1 VRGSRLSASAG
12 KIDSKQEQRLAK
24 KEKYLVGLD
33 IGSTKTCALIAEI
46 ADEQVKFLA
55 LGAAE
60 SKGLRKGLIVNL
72 DSTVSSIR
80 RAVEEAESVANV
92 PVDSAVIGVAGGHV
106 RGINSR
112 GGITLG
118 QRARDI
124 ERDDV
129 RRAID
134 AARNITLPDDRE
146 VLHVLPHEFI
156 VDAQD
161 GIRDAIGMV
170 GQKLSVNVHLVTSS
184 VAATQNL
191 VTAANKAGILINDTV
206 LEPLASAE
214 SCLTQDERDLG
225 CCLLDIGG
233 GTTELIVYGGG
244 VVRHTGAVPVG
255 GDHFTNDLAVGL
267 RTPIPEAEKIKR
279 RHGYAASSFLK
290 EGGAIEI
297 ASVGDRPPRN
307 IFAHMLTD
315 IIEPRSMELLALIRD
330 DLQRA
335 GLDGQ
340 IPAGFVLAGG
350 GALLRG
356 LDELAEQAFHLPV
369 RIAEPKGLADL
380 PEQVAQPEYATVV
393 GLVLYGAKMRRSAPQ
408 RVGNLVSKLK
418 SMFAGAS

>member
-1 VRGSRLSASAG
+1 M
-12 KIDSKQEQRLAK
+12 AK
-24 KEKYLVGLD
+24 KDKYLVGLD
-33 IGSTKTCALIAEI
+33 IGSTKTSVLIAEV
-46 ADEQVKFLA
+46 EGELVKFLA

-92 PVDSAVIGVAGGHV
+92 PVEEALIGVAGGHV
-106 RGINSR
+106 RGVNSC

-118 QRARDI
+118 QRPRDI
-124 ERDDV
+124 EREDV
-129 RRAID
+129 RRAVD
-134 AARNITLPDDRE
+134 AARNISLPDDRE
-146 VLHVLPHEFI
+146 VLHVLPHEFM

-161 GIRDAIGMV
+161 GIRDAVGMV
-170 GQKLSVNVHLVTSS
+170 GQRLEVNVHLVTSS

-191 VTAANKAGILINDTV
+191 VTAANRAGILISDTV

-233 GTTELIVYGGG
+233 GTTELIVFGGG
-244 VVRHTGAVPVG
+244 VVRHTSAVAIG

-267 RTPIPEAEKIKR
+267 RTPTPEAERIKR
-279 RHGYAASSFLK
+279 RHGCAASAFMK
-290 EGGAIEI
+290 EDGAIEI
-297 ASVGDRPPRN
+297 ASVGDRPPRT

-315 IIEPRSMELLALIRD
+315 IIEPRAMELLSLIRD

-350 GALLRG
+350 GARLNALE
-356 LDELAEQAFHLPV
+356 ELAEESFRLPMRV
-369 RIAEPKGLADL
+369 AEPKGLADL

-393 GLVLYGAKMRRSAPQ
+393 GLVLCGAKARRSAPQ
-408 RVGNLVSKLK
+408 RTGNFVSKLK
-418 SMFAGAS
+418 AMFAGAS

>member
-1 VRGSRLSASAG
+1 LS
-12 KIDSKQEQRLAK
+12 K
-24 KEKYLVGLD
+24 KDRYIIGLD
-33 IGSTKTCALIAEI
+33 VGSTKTCALIAEV
-46 ADEQVKFLA
+46 DGEQVRFLA

-80 RAVEEAESVANV
+80 RAVEEAEGVANV
-92 PVDSAVIGVAGGHV
+92 PVEAAVIGVAGGHV
-106 RGINSR
+106 RGVNSR
-112 GGITLG
+112 GGVTLG
-118 QRARDI
+118 NRARDI

-129 RRAID
+129 RRAVD
-134 AARNITLPDDRE
+134 AARNITLPEDRE
-146 VLHVLPHEFI
+146 VLHVLPHEFM
-156 VDAQD
+156 VDAQV

-170 GQKLSVNVHLVTSS
+170 GQRLEANVHLVTSS
-184 VAATQNL
+184 IAATQNL
-191 VTAANKAGILINDTV
+191 VTAANRAGILVNDTV

-214 SCLTQDERDLG
+214 ACLTEDERDLG

-244 VVRHTGAVPVG
+244 VVRHTSAVPVG
-255 GDHFTNDLAVGL
+255 GDHFSNDLAVGL

-279 RHGYAASSFLK
+279 RHGCAASSLLH
-290 EGGAIEI
+290 EDTSIEI
-297 ASVGDRPPRN
+297 ASVGDRPPRT
-307 IFAHMLTD
+307 IFARMLTD
-315 IIEPRSMELLALIRD
+315 IIEPRAMELLALIRD

-335 GLDGQ
+335 GLVGQ

-350 GALLRG
+350 GARLHG
-356 LDELAEQAFHLPV
+356 LIDLAEQSFHLPV

-393 GLVLYGAKMRRSAPQ
+393 GLVMYGAKTRRNAPQ
-408 RVGNLVSKLK
+408 RAGNLVSILK

>member
-1 VRGSRLSASAG
+1 
-12 KIDSKQEQRLAK
+12 LAK
-24 KEKYLVGLD
+24 KDKYLVGLD
-33 IGSTKTCALIAEI
+33 IGSTKTSVLIAEV
-46 ADEQVKFLA
+46 EGELVKFLA

-92 PVDSAVIGVAGGHV
+92 PVEEALIGVAGGHV
-106 RGINSR
+106 RGVNSR
-112 GGITLG
+112 AGITLG
-118 QRARDI
+118 NRPRDI

-129 RRAID
+129 RRAVD
-134 AARNITLPDDRE
+134 AARNITLPEDRE
-146 VLHVLPHEFI
+146 VLHVLPHEFR

-170 GQKLSVNVHLVTSS
+170 GQRLEANVHLVTSS

-191 VTAANKAGILINDTV
+191 VTAANRAGILISDTV

-214 SCLTQDERDLG
+214 SSLTQDERDLG

-233 GTTELIVYGGG
+233 GTTEVIVYGGG
-244 VVRHTGAVPVG
+244 VVRHTSAVAIG

-267 RTPIPEAEKIKR
+267 RTPIPEAERIKR
-279 RHGYAASSFLK
+279 RHGCAASAFMK
-290 EGGAIEI
+290 ADGPIEI
-297 ASVGDRPPRN
+297 ASVGDRPPRT

-315 IIEPRSMELLALIRD
+315 IIEPRAMELLSLIRD
-330 DLQRA
+330 DLHRA

-340 IPAGFVLAGG
+340 IPAGFIMAGG
-350 GALLRG
+350 GARLHG
-356 LDELAEQAFHLPV
+356 LDELTEQSFHLPV
-369 RIAEPKGLADL
+369 RVAEPKGLADL

-393 GLVLYGAKMRRSAPQ
+393 GLVLFGAKARRSSPQ
-408 RVGNLVSKLK
+408 RAGNLVSKLK

>member
-1 VRGSRLSASAG
+1 LRDAAGGEAEIVLIGSGS
-12 KIDSKQEQRLAK
+12 LAK
-24 KEKYLVGLD
+24 KDKYVVGLD

-46 ADEQVKFLA
+46 DEEQVKFLA

-80 RAVEEAESVANV
+80 RAVEEAEGVAGV
-92 PVDSAVIGVAGGHV
+92 PVESALIGVAGGHV
-106 RGINSR
+106 RGVNSR
-112 GGITLG
+112 GSVTLG
-118 QRARDI
+118 HRARDI

-134 AARNITLPDDRE
+134 AARNITLPEDRE

-156 VDAQD
+156 VDAQV

-170 GQKLSVNVHLVTSS
+170 GRRLEANVHLVTSS

-191 VTAANKAGILINDTV
+191 VTAANRAGILISDTV

-233 GTTELIVYGGG
+233 GTTELLVYGGG
-244 VVRHTGAVPVG
+244 VVRHTSAVPVG

-279 RHGYAASSFLK
+279 RHGCVSASFLL
-290 EGGAIEI
+290 EDTAIEI
-297 ASVGDRPPRN
+297 ASVGDRPPRT
-307 IFAHMLTD
+307 IFPRMLTD
-315 IIEPRSMELLALIRD
+315 IIEPRAMELLSLIRD
-330 DLQRA
+330 DLQRG

-350 GALLRG
+350 GARMHG
-356 LDELAEQAFHLPV
+356 LDEMAEHAFHLPV

-380 PEQVAQPEYATVV
+380 PELVAQPEYATVV
-393 GLVLYGAKMRRSAPQ
+393 GLVMYGAKARRTAPQ
-408 RVGNLVSKLK
+408 RPGNLVSKLK
-418 SMFAGAS
+418 AMFAGAS

>member
-1 VRGSRLSASAG
+1 M
-12 KIDSKQEQRLAK
+12 AK
-24 KEKYLVGLD
+24 KDRYIIALD
-33 IGSTKTCALIAEI
+33 VGSTKTCALIAEV
-46 ADEQVKFLA
+46 DEEQVKFLS

-80 RAVEEAESVANV
+80 RAVEEAEGVANV
-92 PVDSAVIGVAGGHV
+92 PVESAVIGVAGSHV
-106 RGINSR
+106 RGVNSR
-112 GGITLG
+112 GGVTLG
-118 QRARDI
+118 NRPRDI
-124 ERDDV
+124 EREDV
-129 RRAID
+129 RRAVD
-134 AARNITLPDDRE
+134 AARNITLPEDRE
-146 VLHVLPHEFI
+146 VLHVLPHEFM

-170 GQKLSVNVHLVTSS
+170 GQRLEANVHLVTSS
-184 VAATQNL
+184 IAATQNL
-191 VTAANKAGILINDTV
+191 VTAANRAGILVNDTV

-214 SCLTQDERDLG
+214 ACLTQDERDLG

-244 VVRHTGAVPVG
+244 VVRHTSAVPVG

-279 RHGYAASSFLK
+279 RHGWAASALLREDS
-290 EGGAIEI
+290 AIEI
-297 ASVGDRPPRN
+297 ASVGDRPPRT
-307 IFAHMLTD
+307 IFARMLTD
-315 IIEPRSMELLALIRD
+315 IIEPRAMELLALIRE

-335 GLDGQ
+335 GLDRQ

-350 GALLRG
+350 GARLNG
-356 LDELAEQAFHLPV
+356 LVELAEDSFHLPV
-369 RIAEPKGLADL
+369 RIGEPKGLADL

-393 GLVLYGAKMRRSAPQ
+393 GLVIYGAKMRRNAPQ
-408 RVGNLVSKLK
+408 RAGNLVNKLK

>member
-1 VRGSRLSASAG
+1 V
-12 KIDSKQEQRLAK
+12 AK
-24 KEKYLVGLD
+24 KDKYLVGLD
-33 IGSTKTCALIAEI
+33 IGSTKTCVLIAEI
-46 ADEQVKFLA
+46 DELQVKFLA

-92 PVDSAVIGVAGGHV
+92 PVESALIGVAGSHV
-106 RGINSR
+106 KGVNSR

-118 QRARDI
+118 NRARDI

-134 AARNITLPDDRE
+134 TSRNISLPEDRE

-156 VDAQD
+156 VDQQD

-170 GQKLSVNVHLVTSS
+170 GHRLEANVHLVTSS

-191 VTAANKAGILINDTV
+191 VTAANKAGILISDTV
-206 LEPLASAE
+206 LEPLAAAE

-267 RTPIPEAEKIKR
+267 RTPIPEAERIKH
-279 RHGYAASSFLK
+279 RHGCAAAKYLN
-290 EGGAIEI
+290 EDTAIEI
-297 ASVGDRPPRN
+297 ASVGDRPPRT
-307 IFAHMLTD
+307 IFARMLTD
-315 IIEPRSMELLALIRD
+315 IIEPRANEFLALIRD
-330 DLQRA
+330 ELQRA
-335 GLDGQ
+335 GMFGQ
-340 IPAGFVLAGG
+340 IPAGLILAGG
-350 GALLRG
+350 GARLHALG
-356 LDELAEQAFHLPV
+356 EFAEDTFALPV
-369 RIAEPKGLADL
+369 RIAEPKGLVDL

-393 GLVLYGAKMRRSAPQ
+393 GLVLYAAKARRTQPQ
-408 RVGNLVSKLK
+408 RAGNMMSKLK
-418 SMFAGAS
+418 AMFAGAS

>member
-1 VRGSRLSASAG
+1 M
-12 KIDSKQEQRLAK
+12 AK
-24 KEKYLVGLD
+24 KDKYLVGLD
-33 IGSTKTCALIAEI
+33 VGSSKTCALIAEI
-46 ADEQVKFLA
+46 DEEQVRFLA

-80 RAVEEAESVANV
+80 RAVEEAE
-92 PVDSAVIGVAGGHV
+92 GVAGVPVESALVGVAGAHV
-106 RGINSR
+106 RGVNSR
-112 GGITLG
+112 GGVTLG
-118 QRARDI
+118 HRARDI

-134 AARNITLPDDRE
+134 AARNITLPEDRE

-156 VDAQD
+156 VDAQV

-170 GQKLSVNVHLVTSS
+170 GQRLEANVHLVTSS

-191 VTAANKAGILINDTV
+191 VTAANRAGILISDTV

-214 SCLTQDERDLG
+214 SCLTQDERELG

-233 GTTELIVYGGG
+233 GTTEVIVYGGG
-244 VVRHTGAVPVG
+244 VVRHTSAVPVG

-279 RHGYAASSFLK
+279 RYGCVSASFLQK
-290 EGGAIEI
+290 DGAIEI
-297 ASVGDRPPRN
+297 ASVGDRPPRT
-307 IFAHMLTD
+307 IFARILTD
-315 IIEPRSMELLALIRD
+315 IIEPRALELLSLIRD

-335 GLDGQ
+335 GLYGQ
-340 IPAGFVLAGG
+340 IPAGLVLAGG
-350 GALLRG
+350 GAMLRG
-356 LDELAEQAFHLPV
+356 LDEMAEQGFHLPV

-380 PEQVAQPEYATVV
+380 PELVTQPEYATVV
-393 GLVLYGAKMRRSAPQ
+393 GLVMYGAKARRTAPQ
-408 RVGNLVSKLK
+408 RAGNLVSKLK
-418 SMFAGAS
+418 AMFAGAS

>member
-1 VRGSRLSASAG
+1 
-12 KIDSKQEQRLAK
+12 LAK
-24 KEKYLVGLD
+24 KDRYIIALD
-33 IGSTKTCALIAEI
+33 VGSTKTCALIAEV
-46 ADEQVKFLA
+46 DEEQVKFLS

-80 RAVEEAESVANV
+80 RAVEEAEGVANV
-92 PVDSAVIGVAGGHV
+92 PVESAVIGVAGSHV
-106 RGINSR
+106 RGVNSR
-112 GGITLG
+112 GGVTLG
-118 QRARDI
+118 NRPRDI
-124 ERDDV
+124 EREDV
-129 RRAID
+129 RRAVD
-134 AARNITLPDDRE
+134 AARNITLPEDRE
-146 VLHVLPHEFI
+146 VLHVLPHEFM

-170 GQKLSVNVHLVTSS
+170 GQRLEANVHLVTSS
-184 VAATQNL
+184 IAATQNL
-191 VTAANKAGILINDTV
+191 VTAANRAGILVNDTV

-214 SCLTQDERDLG
+214 ACLTQDERDLG

-244 VVRHTGAVPVG
+244 VVRHTSAVPVG

-279 RHGYAASSFLK
+279 RHGWAASALLREDSS
-290 EGGAIEI
+290 IEI
-297 ASVGDRPPRN
+297 ASVGDRPPRT
-307 IFAHMLTD
+307 IFARMLTD
-315 IIEPRSMELLALIRD
+315 IIEPRAMELLALIRE

-335 GLDGQ
+335 GLDRQ
-340 IPAGFVLAGG
+340 ILAGFVLAGG
-350 GALLRG
+350 GARLNG
-356 LDELAEQAFHLPV
+356 LVELAEDSFHLPV

-393 GLVLYGAKMRRSAPQ
+393 GLVMYGAKTRRNAPQ
-408 RVGNLVSKLK
+408 RAGNLVNKLK